1 MISEMT
7 KTLNGLDVV
16 QLSQTVDAVKKQPT
30 LANFQFRAKN
40 RWLSGAENHSVI
52 KDFYGAGQED
62 TSRREPFV
70 FVNGE
75 PPVLLGT
82 NQGANPVEFFLH
94 ALAGCVTT
102 TFVLHAAARGIR
114 IDSIS
119 TSLEGEIDVQGVLG
133 LDETVNPGYEQIRI
147 KMDVKADCSD
157 TELDNLLTFTREHS
171 PVCQSICRPVP
182 VVLERSAVATAR

>member
-1 MISEMT
+1 
-7 KTLNGLDVV
+7 
-16 QLSQTVDAVKKQPT
+16 
-30 LANFQFRAKN
+30 
-40 RWLSGAENHSVI
+40 
-52 KDFYGAGQED
+52 
-62 TSRREPFV
+62 
-70 FVNGE
+70 
-75 PPVLLGT
+75 VLLGT

-182 VVLERSAVATAR
+182 VVLERSAVASAR

>member
-30 LANFQFRAKN
+30 LAHFQFRAKN

-119 TSLEGEIDVQGVLG
+119 TGLEGEIDVQGVLG

-182 VVLERSAVATAR
+182 VVLERSAVASAR

>member
-182 VVLERSAVATAR
+182 VVLERSAVASAR